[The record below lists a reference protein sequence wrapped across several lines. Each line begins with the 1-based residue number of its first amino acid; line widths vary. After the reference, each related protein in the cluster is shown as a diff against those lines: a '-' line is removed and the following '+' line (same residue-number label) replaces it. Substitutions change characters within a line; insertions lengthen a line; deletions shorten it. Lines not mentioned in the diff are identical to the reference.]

1 MAKLIGLM
9 RVGRDAEVKT
19 LPGGEKV
26 ANLSLAYNYG
36 RADAEGKR
44 PTQWVDAALWGKRAE
59 ALEPYLKKGT
69 MHEFTVHDIHMEP
82 YTDKEGFQAFKMTG
96 NVIDVELG
104 PKQAPSQGNQ
114 SQGQAPAARRPA
126 DQQSKPRPANQSQST
141 GTGFDDMD
149 DDLDIPF

>member
-104 PKQAPSQGNQ
+104 PKQSASQGGQ
-114 SQGQAPAARRPA
+114 SDGSAPARRQAEPP
-126 DQQSKPRPANQSQST
+126 KPRPANQSQST
-141 GTGFDDMD
+141 GPAYD
-149 DDLDIPF
+149 DDDSDVPF

>member
-59 ALEPYLKKGT
+59 ALEPFLKKGT

-82 YTDKEGFQAFKMTG
+82 YTDKDGYQAFKMTG

-104 PKQAPSQGNQ
+104 PKQGASQGGHPEG
-114 SQGQAPAARRPA
+114 SAPARRPA
-126 DQQSKPRPANQSQST
+126 DQPKPRPASQPQST
-141 GTGFDDMD
+141 SSSYDEFDDSD
-149 DDLDIPF
+149 VPF